1 MLQKLIKMDN
11 MSDSERAIAQYMIDN
26 KEKVLHM
33 TIHQLA
39 RETYSSNPTIIR
51 LCRKLGVDGFR
62 QFKIVLSSEL
72 ERHYDELYPVDVNMP
87 FREKESSMDI
97 ARRIRELSQQ
107 TLLDSSSMLTEK
119 KLNEAASILE
129 ASRQAYLFAVG
140 DSMIRA
146 ASFQNKLLK
155 INRPVQLSN
164 FLNEQGYHA
173 FNASKEDCAVFI
185 TYHGGHA
192 DFIEYATLMRDKGVK
207 QIVITSETEGR
218 LAKRCDVVLPLPVS
232 ETNASKI
239 ATFSSQ
245 VAIDYVLNVLY
256 SCVFER
262 QYDKNL
268 KFKNNSDHYVKRI
281 SSSRS

>member
-1 MLQKLIKMDN
+1 MDN
-11 MSDSERAIAQYMIDN
+11 MSDSERAIAQFIIDN

-51 LCRKLGVDGFR
+51 FCRKLGMDGFR
-62 QFKIVLSSEL
+62 QFKIVLASEL

-97 ARRIRELSQQ
+97 ARRISELSQQ

-129 ASRQAYLFAVG
+129 ASRMTYLFAVG

-155 INRPVQLSN
+155 INHPVQLSN

-192 DFIEYATLMRDKGVK
+192 DFIEYASMMRDKGVK
-207 QIVITSETEGR
+207 QIAITSETAGM
-218 LAKRCDVVLPLPVS
+218 LAKLCDVVLPLPVS
-232 ETNASKI
+232 ETNVSKI

-262 QYDKNL
+262 QYDNNL
-268 KFKNNSDHYVKRI
+268 KFKNDGDQYVKRI
-281 SSSRS
+281 SSFRS

>member
-11 MSDSERAIAQYMIDN
+11 ISDSERAIAQYIIDN

-51 LCRKLGVDGFR
+51 FCRKLGMDGFR
-62 QFKIVLSSEL
+62 QFKIVLASEL

-97 ARRIRELSQQ
+97 ARRISELSQQ

-119 KLNEAASILE
+119 SLNEAASILE
-129 ASRQAYLFAVG
+129 ASRMTYLFAVG

-146 ASFQNKLLK
+146 ASFQNKMLK

-173 FNASKEDCAVFI
+173 FNAGKEDCAIFI
-185 TYHGGHA
+185 TYQGGHA
-192 DFIEYATLMRDKGVK
+192 DFIEYASMMRDKGVK
-207 QIVITSETEGR
+207 QIAITSEAEGM
-218 LAKRCDVVLPLPVS
+218 LAKLCDVVLPLPVS
-232 ETNASKI
+232 ETGASKI

-262 QYDKNL
+262 QYDNNL
-268 KFKNNSDHYVKRI
+268 KFKNDGDQYVKRI